1 MEGVSDKVVEKPA
14 ESGKRPA
21 WEEYFLQIAHLAS
34 QRSTCLRRQVGAVIV
49 KDRMILST
57 GYNGVPR
64 GIVHCSQVGCI
75 RNTMNVPS
83 GERHE
88 LCRGLHAE
96 QNAIVQAAI
105 HGVNIRWGD
114 IYCTNF
120 PCVICAKMI
129 INADIRRIYY
139 SEGYSD
145 HLSGEM
151 LGEAG
156 VEITR
161 LTTSAGEGGGP

>member
-1 MEGVSDKVVEKPA
+1 MEGVSDKGVERP
-14 ESGKRPA
+14 EPSRKRPT
-21 WEEYFLQIAHLAS
+21 WEAYFLQIAHLAS

-64 GIVHCSQVGCI
+64 GIVHCAQAGCLRDKMKI
-75 RNTMNVPS
+75 PS

-105 HGVNIRWGD
+105 HGVSVRWGD

-139 SEGYSD
+139 TEGYSD
-145 HLSGEM
+145 SLSGEM

-156 VEITR
+156 VEITQ
-161 LTTSAGEGGGP
+161 LAATGHEGDGP